1 MIQHTPF
8 SRCGLASRLSVA
20 LSLAVFSLTG
30 SNMATAAEHATQ
42 TALVGT
48 WTSIPDAPLVQ
59 KPAHPSQGLYRLQVN
74 ADGSLTPL
82 GVIEMKSPSW
92 IVKSHDG
99 RFAYTTN
106 EEKAGTVTAL
116 ALGKTGE
123 VKVLNVV
130 DSHGQQPTH
139 ASISPEGKFLLV
151 ANYSG
156 DKGGAGVT
164 VLPLH
169 QDGALGESVQ
179 HFPFAAGSGVVND
192 RQDSGHAHFTTFTPD
207 GNYVYAA
214 DLGAD
219 KLHAYRYHANQPQ
232 PLVADP
238 ARDVT
243 FTPGA
248 GPRHLVFAPNGQ
260 HAYVITEMAGD
271 IEVFAVHDDRLQLVS
286 KVKLNGQNSSAE
298 YRSGGGIILSPDG
311 NYLIAAN
318 RGSDNVL
325 LVFKIEQDGMLGAP
339 KRYIA
344 GGIEPRA
351 FTFDASGKNLYVTNV
366 FSNNITRFEYDAA
379 TGALTAQGEVAQI
392 ATPTDIAFFD

>member
-1 MIQHTPF
+1 MIQHTYF

-20 LSLAVFSLTG
+20 LSLAVFSLAG
-30 SNMATAAEHATQ
+30 SAMAAEQTTQ

-48 WTSIPDAPLVQ
+48 WTSVPDAPLVQ
-59 KPAHPSQGLYRLQVN
+59 KPAQPSQGLYRMQVN

-92 IVKSHDG
+92 MVKSRDG
-99 RFAYTTN
+99 RFVYTTN

-116 ALGKTGE
+116 AIDKTGA
-123 VKVLNVV
+123 VNVLNVV

-139 ASISPEGKFLLV
+139 ATISPDGKFLLV

-156 DKGGAGVT
+156 EKGGAGVT

-169 QDGALGESVQ
+169 QDGALGDRVQ
-179 HFPFAAGSGVVND
+179 HFPFAAGSDVVKD
-192 RQDSGHAHFTTFTPD
+192 RQDGGHAHFTTFTPN

-219 KLHAYRYHANQPQ
+219 KLHAYRYHPNQPQ

-238 ARDVT
+238 TRDVT
-243 FTPGA
+243 FAPGA

-271 IEVFAVHDDRLQLVS
+271 IEVFAVRDDRLQPVS
-286 KVKLNGQNSSAE
+286 KVKLNTENSSAE

-311 NYLIAAN
+311 KYLIAAN

-325 LVFKIEQDGMLGAP
+325 LVFKIEPNGMLGAP
-339 KRYIA
+339 KRYKA
-344 GGIEPRA
+344 DGIEPRA

-366 FSNNITRFEYDAA
+366 FTNNITRFQFDAE
-379 TGALTAQGEVAQI
+379 TGELTAKGEVAKI
-392 ATPTDIAFFD
+392 ANPTDIKFFN